1 MSKNTL
7 SIALCVTLALG
18 LAACGDDAASVTA
31 TATGSVGSGKVAQV
45 ATAAPNKQMGPVET
59 TLEIGRLAKSNDI
72 KGLLALSVPGAEI
85 KKMAD
90 NWESKRKEPLTDANR
105 KEFADGLA
113 KLLAPGA
120 IDELMAQAEPQ
131 LAQLKP
137 QMPLY
142 VGMGVGFLQQGIN
155 ANGEMTEEQKKQAVA
170 MVGALQ
176 TWAGK
181 TDLTDPNRLRK
192 ALTELASGVRA
203 TNITTLDQMQ
213 ALSFDQVL
221 GKGGVMFGA
230 LKKALNVY
238 DLNMDQMLSSVKAQQ
253 VSMTGDTAVIKSSMT
268 FLGQEFASETPMVK
282 VDGRW
287 YSKGSIDALKKATES
302 METPKAGG

>member
-7 SIALCVTLALG
+7 SIALCVSLALG
-18 LAACGDDAASVTA
+18 LAACGDDATATA
-31 TATGSVGSGKVAQV
+31 TATGSVGSGKIAQV
-45 ATAAPNKQMGPVET
+45 ASAAPNKQMGPVET
-59 TLEIGRLAKSNDI
+59 TLELSRLAKSNDL
-72 KGLLALSVPGAEI
+72 KGLFALSLPAAEF

-90 NWESKRKEPLTDANR
+90 NWESKRKEAITDVKR

-120 IDELMAQAEPQ
+120 IDELMALAEPQ
-131 LAQLKP
+131 LAELKP

-142 VGMGVGFLQQGIN
+142 VGMGMGFLQQTISAN
-155 ANGEMTEEQKKQAVA
+155 AEMSEEQKKQAVA

-176 TWAGK
+176 SWAGK

-192 ALTELASGVRA
+192 ALTELAGGVRA
-203 TNITTLDQMQ
+203 TNITTLDQLQ
-213 ALSFDQVL
+213 ALNFDQML

-230 LKKALNVY
+230 LKKALNIY
-238 DLNMDQMLSSVKAQQ
+238 DLNLDQMFSSVKAEQ
-253 VSMTGDTAVIKSSMT
+253 VSMAGDTAVIKSSMK
-268 FLGQEFASETPMVK
+268 FLGQEIASETPMVK

-287 YSKGSIDALKKATES
+287 YSEGSIDALKKATES